1 MIQVKGSVSNGILKV
16 IAVVDGQVVGYQRP
30 IGKRTRTH
38 EHTPT
43 HTVEVID
50 ALDVP
55 SFMVERSAS
64 MRKAKRRAR
73 IFKHM
78 K

>member
-30 IGKRTRTH
+30 IGKRTT
-38 EHTPT
+38 HTPAHVP
-43 HTVEVID
+43 HTVEVLD

-55 SFMVERSAS
+55 TFMHERTVA
-64 MRKAKRRAR
+64 MHKAKRRAR
-73 IFKHM
+73 LFKHM